1 MDDQNF
7 EKFPRTK
14 FDFRE
19 TFKIHKISLLT
30 KKKCSQLKQ
39 KMYLNQKNLLF
50 HFFEMFK
57 KIFDFIFRCCV
68 EIIIK
73 EYHCESDK

>member
-1 MDDQNF
+1 MF
-7 EKFPRTK
+7 TIK
-14 FDFRE
+14 RE
-19 TFKIHKISLLT
+19 DESEGKIF
-30 KKKCSQLKQ
+30 C
-39 KMYLNQKNLLF
+39 F

-73 EYHCESDK
+73 EYHFESDK